1 MKENPPL
8 IPFSKNKYRSASE
21 ISSSSTSAIQSIV
34 SQLKAGNTKHFNLK
48 LAHSN
53 IDSVITHNFKLLFLY
68 FTNTSASNKT
78 THFK

>member
-34 SQLKAGNTKHFNLK
+34 SQLKAGHI
-48 LAHSN
+48 S
-53 IDSVITHNFKLLFLY
+53 I
-68 FTNTSASNKT
+68 FT
-78 THFK
+78 

>member
-34 SQLKAGNTKHFNLK
+34 SQLKAGHTKHFHLK

-53 IDSVITHNFKLLFLY
+53 INSVITH
-68 FTNTSASNKT
+68 
-78 THFK
+78 HF